1 MIEICLSILQN
12 ALKNLDYI
20 SLNMRLL
27 IQMYICANSRHD
39 PLSLSSLRF
48 HVTTQKTNAL
58 KLVCIYSHL
67 LAQMLC
73 NFLSYSERRKLW

>member
-27 IQMYICANSRHD
+27 IQNVY
-39 PLSLSSLRF
+39 LR
-48 HVTTQKTNAL
+48 K
-58 KLVCIYSHL
+58 
-67 LAQMLC
+67 
-73 NFLSYSERRKLW
+73 